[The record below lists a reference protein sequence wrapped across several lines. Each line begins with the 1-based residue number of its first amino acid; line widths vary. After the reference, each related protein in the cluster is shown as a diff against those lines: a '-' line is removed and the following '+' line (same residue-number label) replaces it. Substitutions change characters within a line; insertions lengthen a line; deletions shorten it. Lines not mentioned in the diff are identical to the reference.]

1 MGESEVGAE
10 RRVFSRRWAGA
21 LTLAVTLAIGTRAA
35 AASGSEEAEAL
46 IRQGVELRQ
55 QGKDE
60 RALPLFQKA
69 YEILASPR
77 SAGQLGLAEMA
88 VGYWL
93 DSEQHLSAAL
103 ESPDHPW
110 VAKNRAAL
118 EQSLAQVRSN
128 IGEIAVEGTPAGAA
142 VTANK
147 RPAGTLPLTA
157 PVRVPKGRV
166 DIEVSAPGYVTTTRS
181 LQIGGSERQQLTITL
196 DKAPAESGGA
206 TTNEEPTGSATPAA
220 SAPQQPAP
228 AATSA
233 DDGLTLRRQIG
244 WGLGIAAGAAL
255 VGGVI
260 ETIFWQKDRGDF
272 NNANMACDEGLM
284 NRGAPGCS
292 SLYDSLHRAETFAI
306 VGYAAAVALGAGSA
320 ALFLTGRATET
331 SGSRVACA
339 PDLGSTFVR
348 CRWSF

>member
-1 MGESEVGAE
+1 MGVE
-10 RRVFSRRWAGA
+10 RGVFSRRWVCAR
-21 LTLAVTLAIGTRAA
+21 TLAIASAITFAILTVRTRAA
-35 AASGSEEAEAL
+35 AATGSEEAEAL

-93 DSEQHLSAAL
+93 DSEQHLSTAL

-110 VAKNRAAL
+110 VAKNRTAL

-128 IGEIAVEGTPAGAA
+128 IGEIALEGAPAGAA

-147 RPAGTLPLTA
+147 RPAGTLPLAA
-157 PVRVPKGRV
+157 PVRVPKGKV
-166 DIEVSAPGYVTTTRS
+166 DIEVSAPGYVTATRS
-181 LQIGGSERQQLTITL
+181 LQVGGAERQHLTITL
-196 DKAPAESGGA
+196 EKVPAESSGLTA
-206 TTNEEPTGSATPAA
+206 NPAGSTTPAA
-220 SAPQQPAP
+220 NPPQQAAP
-228 AATSA
+228 TATSA

-244 WGLGIAAGAAL
+244 WGLGIAGGVAL

-260 ETIFWQKDRGDF
+260 ETVLWQRDRSDF
-272 NNANMACDEGLM
+272 NDPKMGCDEGLM
-284 NRGAPGCS
+284 NRGAAGCS
-292 SLYDSLHRAETFAI
+292 SLYDSLHRAETLAI
-306 VGYAAAVALGAGSA
+306 VAYAATVVLGAGSA
-320 ALFLTGRATET
+320 ALFLTGKAAET
-331 SGSRVACA
+331 SGSHLACA
-339 PDLGSTFVR
+339 PDLGSAFVR